1 MVDFAG
7 IRERAATETGA
18 NNKAAAVSADAPWV
32 PYALVG
38 LVLLAAAARLVPTV
52 FVPSLNW
59 GDEIFQTIE
68 PAHRLVYGYG
78 LVAWEFQLG
87 MRSWLLPGVIAGF
100 MQLARAIGDGPSY
113 YLPVIAGA
121 FALLACVPA
130 MCCFFWFRRWYGLPA
145 AFAGAA
151 VAAFAPELIYF
162 GSRAL
167 TEIVAAHLLVLGCY
181 LLEPGY
187 PVSSRRRRF
196 AAGLLF
202 GLVCYLR
209 VHLAPAVFI
218 IVIWSLWRGW
228 RQRFPALLAGAFCA
242 LASAMALDW
251 ATLGYPFASVWRN
264 VLYNVI
270 HGVSAEFGV
279 EPWYYYLLGEL
290 GIWAAGVPFLLASI
304 ALGARRFPALLAAA
318 VVIVAVHSCIAHK
331 EYRFIY
337 PAVLLLTV
345 LASAGIASLVQWV
358 TAWLSQRGLHETT
371 AAAASILIVLGYWS
385 IVSFNLWNGPALAD
399 LRHRASDNLAG
410 MSLAASLSSAC
421 GIGLY
426 GEDGKDWVW
435 YGGYTRLHRP
445 LPMYWPKDEAAL
457 TAAAP
462 AFNTLIYTA
471 PPPPELGFGLRQCFG
486 RVCVAQRPGIC
497 AARAMAGMPFPE
509 ELIGLAP
516 PVEKFEAVPRSL
528 IGKRP

>member
-1 MVDFAG
+1 M
-7 IRERAATETGA
+7 AA
-18 NNKAAAVSADAPWV
+18 DPPWV
-32 PYALVG
+32 RYALIG

-52 FVPSLNW
+52 LVPSLNW
-59 GDEIFQTIE
+59 GDEVFQTIE

-87 MRSWLLPGVIAGF
+87 MRSWLLPGVIAGL

-130 MCCFFWFRRWYGLPA
+130 MCCFFWFRRWYSLPA

-181 LLEPGY
+181 LLEPGH
-187 PVSSRRRRF
+187 PVSSRRRLF

-218 IVIWSLWRGW
+218 IVIWSLWRGE
-228 RQRFPALLAGAFCA
+228 RQRLPALVAGGFCA

-251 ATLGYPFASVWRN
+251 ATLGYPLASVWRN

-290 GIWAAGVPFLLASI
+290 GIWAAGAPFLLVAI
-304 ALGARRFPALLAAA
+304 ALGARRLPALLAAA
-318 VVIVAVHSCIAHK
+318 IVIIAVHSCIAHK

-345 LASAGIASLVQWV
+345 LASAGVTLLVQWA
-358 TAWLSQRGLHETT
+358 TAWLRQRGLRENT
-371 AAAASILIVLGYWS
+371 AAAVSILVVLGYWGV
-385 IVSFNLWNGPALAD
+385 VSLNVWNGSALAD
-399 LRHRASDNLAG
+399 LRHRASDNLAA

-421 GIGLY
+421 AVGLY

-471 PPPPELGFGLRQCFG
+471 PPPPELGFGPRQCFG
-486 RVCVAQRPGIC
+486 RVCVAERPGIC
-497 AARAMAGMPFPE
+497 AARAMTGMPFPE
-509 ELIGLAP
+509 ELVGLAP
-516 PVEKFEAVPRSL
+516 PIEKFEAVPRRL